1 MRQIVEGFTV
11 FLDRDGTINHD
22 SGYIASPD
30 QFTLFPGV
38 IEGVARLN
46 LAGANVVVVTN
57 QSGMARG
64 HITPDD
70 LHRIHGKL
78 KASLQTGGGRVQGIF
93 VCPHHPDDD
102 CRCRKPNPGLIEQA
116 VNALGIDVTRS
127 YVVGDKP
134 IDMMLASNVQALAVL
149 VTTSPYSQEALQAIR
164 EGKLRVSQVSSSF
177 SNAVD
182 WIIEDA
188 IVREWCLE
196 EKL

>member
-64 HITPDD
+64 RITSDD

-78 KASLQTGGGRVQGIF
+78 EASLQTGGGRVQGIF

-116 VNALGIDVTRS
+116 VNALGIDVARS

-134 IDMMLASNVQALAVL
+134 IDMMLASNVQAVAVL
-149 VTTSPYSQEALQAIR
+149 VTTSSYSQEALQAIR
-164 EGKLRVSQVSSSF
+164 EGKLRVNQVSSSF

-188 IVREWCLE
+188 IVREWGLE